1 MCNNYRKTPVLES
14 LFNKVAYSLGFITKR
29 PQQKCFPVIFAC
41 SENTFRQW
49 FFETLLNRN
58 FYFKGCARYIFAGLF
73 CMPKVSTCEKRK
85 NVFLFSSKALFVLEL
100 MKFSLF
106 GYSNVMTSSNAKA
119 WNTKHILLNNLGNK
133 HSLVIIFH

>member
-1 MCNNYRKTPVLES
+1 MFREYLQ
-14 LFNKVAYSLGFITKR
+14 A
-29 PQQKCFPVIFAC
+29 VIFR
-41 SENTFRQW
+41 NTAEPQF
-49 FFETLLNRN
+49 LLE
-58 FYFKGCARYIFAGLF
+58 GCARYIFAGLF

-119 WNTKHILLNNLGNK
+119 RNTKHILLNNLGNK